1 MNARQI
7 ALGGVTAALAVV
19 IMCLG
24 GLVPLA
30 TYILPMLLCILLQ
43 LLLPR
48 LTRKG
53 AWVWYSAVS
62 LLSVLL
68 APDKEAAAVWVFLGY
83 YPIIKPYL
91 DGKKFGIILK
101 LLIFNASTLIM
112 YALLIHLFGMAELAN
127 EFSSLGLLLGGITLA
142 LGNVCFFLLDMV
154 LSRFATKFIRR

>member
-48 LTRKG
+48 LTVKG
-53 AWVWYSAVS
+53 AWVWYGAVS

-91 DGKKFGIILK
+91 DGKKLGFILK
-101 LLIFNASTLIM
+101 FLIFNASTLIM

-127 EFSSLGLLLGGITLA
+127 EFAELGLLLGSITLA
-142 LGNVCFFLLDMV
+142 LGNLSFFLLDIV
-154 LSRFATKFIRR
+154 LSRFSHKIKRR